1 MNKKNVNNNGF
12 DYVDLELP
20 SGTLWATCNVGAS
33 KPSDPGLYFQW
44 GDTIGYAEDQ
54 VGEDKQFTWDDYKF
68 GNGVDTDFSKYIIKG
83 DKLELADDAASAN
96 MEGDW
101 HIPTSEQIQEL
112 IDNTISKRTK
122 LDSVSGMKF
131 TSKKDASKFIF
142 IPAAGYAWNGSVH
155 DNRESGYIWSSML
168 DMNNVNYGQCLDF
181 DLVLGLEY
189 ANLYYDI
196 RYSGF
201 SVRGVIDSKQD
212 KTTMDKHNLVKTFDN
227 EIESLYQKIKDVQ
240 EKKNACMT
248 DNYSKMYLG
257 KYVKIARYEDKEELS
272 YIKECM
278 YVRNVYTEIDS
289 DNLVLILQGQ
299 GFRYS
304 DGSYLDDIDGNFSEL
319 YRKII
324 YENQINDGTIKVDII
339 SKDEYKKE
347 VKKMIDFISEDLD
360 DVEVTEE

>member
-1 MNKKNVNNNGF
+1 MNKKNVNSNGF
-12 DYVDLELP
+12 DYVDLDLP

-33 KPSDPGLYFQW
+33 KPSEPGLYFQW

-54 VGEDKQFTWDDYKF
+54 VGKDKQFNWDDYKF
-68 GNGVDTDFSKYIIKG
+68 GNGVNTDFSKYIIFG
-83 DKLELADDAASAN
+83 DKLELVDDAASAN
-96 MEGDW
+96 MEGSW
-101 HIPTSEQIQEL
+101 HIPSPDQIREL
-112 IDNTISKRTK
+112 IENTISKQTK
-122 LDSVSGMKF
+122 LDNVSGTEF

-142 IPAAGYAWNGSVH
+142 IPTSGYAWNGSVH
-155 DNRESGYIWSSML
+155 GRGCGYIWSSML
-168 DMNNVNYGQCLDF
+168 DVNNINYGQYLDF
-181 DLVLGLEY
+181 GLRITSLHYDL
-189 ANLYYDI
+189 
-196 RYSGF
+196 RYNGF